1 MAFGQASGPP
11 APAKQVAQLE
21 ALLNDQGFASFK
33 EARHPLGLTQRQ
45 AAGRFTSAE
54 ATELIERLTAQDEVR
69 ASAPD
74 TPDAGATARRPTP
87 AVPSARTVRPRA
99 GRTPDHRDLAREEE
113 LVITLTAD
121 VMATEL
127 TNRGWCCIAPE

>member
-21 ALLNDQGFASFK
+21 ALLNEQGFASFK
-33 EARHPLGLTQRQ
+33 EARHPYGLTQRQ
-45 AAGRFTSAE
+45 AAGKFTSAE
-54 ATELIERLTAQDEVR
+54 ATELIERLTAQDQVR
-69 ASAPD
+69 ASAP
-74 TPDAGATARRPTP
+74 TPPDAGTTPRRP
-87 AVPSARTVRPRA
+87 RT
-99 GRTPDHRDLAREEE
+99 RDLAREEE
-113 LVITLTAD
+113 LVTTLNAD